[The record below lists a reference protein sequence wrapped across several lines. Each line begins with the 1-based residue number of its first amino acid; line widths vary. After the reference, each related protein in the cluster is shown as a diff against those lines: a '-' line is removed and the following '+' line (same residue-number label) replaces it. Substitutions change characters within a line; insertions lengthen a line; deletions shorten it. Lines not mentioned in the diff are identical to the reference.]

1 MNRNQNE
8 SFSEYFLIFI
18 HTVEMPNY
26 STESSEEEEVSE
38 ADSQNYINDLS
49 SPAVYDENYNN
60 YNELGSSASTRN
72 HIEKYSL
79 VFGLI
84 LALSYY
90 CRQLH

>member
-1 MNRNQNE
+1 
-8 SFSEYFLIFI
+8 
-18 HTVEMPNY
+18 MPNY

-38 ADSQNYINDLS
+38 ADNQNYINDLS

-60 YNELGSSASTRN
+60 YNELGSSTSTRN
-72 HIEKYSL
+72 YIEKYSL

-90 CRQLH
+90 CRQLY